1 MFSLKKK
8 KYSFFFFHYFS
19 SPLQRSP
26 KNKLNKKTLTAAP
39 LLSSLERKKRKKQA
53 TMADVA
59 PAPAPTPDLTTSI
72 LPAGGVDANALDA
85 SFTLVSEE

>member
-1 MFSLKKK
+1 
-8 KYSFFFFHYFS
+8 
-19 SPLQRSP
+19 
-26 KNKLNKKTLTAAP
+26 
-39 LLSSLERKKRKKQA
+39 
-53 TMADVA
+53 MADVA